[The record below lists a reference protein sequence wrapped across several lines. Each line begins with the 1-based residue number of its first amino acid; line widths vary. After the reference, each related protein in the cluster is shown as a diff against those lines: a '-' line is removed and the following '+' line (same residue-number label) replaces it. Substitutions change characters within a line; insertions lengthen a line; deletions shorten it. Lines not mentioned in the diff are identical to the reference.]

1 MQSIKLMSELL
12 PQLATAFGLGLLG
25 SGHCLGMCGGIA
37 AATGSGDKNYSIY
50 FNLGRVSSYALIGL
64 LLGGL
69 TQVISANLAPM
80 MLVFRVVAG
89 LLLVAMG
96 LYLGTWW
103 MGLTKLERA
112 GHFIWRKVQPLT
124 RQFLPIQSSVNA
136 TKLGLLWGLL
146 PCGLIYSTLTWA
158 ATSADAISS
167 MLLMLTFGLGTLPAM
182 LGVAWFGAKI
192 QQFMRNRFTRS
203 ISAALLI
210 IFGLWT
216 IVTPVQHYKMH
227 SSPSQSTSSD
237 NKMNSHQHH

>member
-1 MQSIKLMSELL
+1 MSELL

-37 AATGSGDKNYSIY
+37 AATGSGDKNYSVY

-124 RQFLPIQSSVNA
+124 RQFLPIESAGNA
-136 TKLGLLWGLL
+136 IKLGLLWGLL

-158 ATSADAISS
+158 ATSANAISS
-167 MLLMLTFGLGTLPAM
+167 MLLMLAFGLGTLPAM
-182 LGVAWFGAKI
+182 LGIAWFGAKV
-192 QQFMRNRFTRS
+192 QQFMRNKFTRS
-203 ISAALLI
+203 ISAASLI

-216 IVTPVQHYKMH
+216 MVTPIQHYQMH
-227 SSPSQSTSSD
+227 CSHSQSSASD
-237 NKMNSHQHH
+237 SEMNSHQHH